1 MNNKNIESVLKLNNL
16 VFDKINFE
24 RHGFKSDNEFRF
36 EISSEIFEKD
46 KQNCTM
52 LTPEEWRKRSVW
64 KRFVGLLAQM
74 CTPFL

>member
-36 EISSEIFEKD
+36 EISSEIFEK
-46 KQNCTM
+46 KRALQSNFKIRR
-52 LTPEEWRKRSVW
+52 RKE
-64 KRFVGLLAQM
+64 
-74 CTPFL
+74 